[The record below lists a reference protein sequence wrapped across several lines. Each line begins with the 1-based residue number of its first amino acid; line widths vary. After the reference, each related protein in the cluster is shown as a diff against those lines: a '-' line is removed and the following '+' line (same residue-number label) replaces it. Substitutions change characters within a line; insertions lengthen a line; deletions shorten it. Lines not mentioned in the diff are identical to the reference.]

1 MGSKFCTSCGK
12 PLAPGGRKSPGARG
26 ARKAKSAATGGSGTP
41 SGDATPAGNATLA
54 WWVAGA
60 LLVVALVAL
69 GYPVLSRNTTSPT
82 GTGGGAPPGMG
93 GAGGGASAVDLTT
106 MSLEEQGTILFN
118 RVMRSSSGGDQ
129 ADVDFFLPK
138 ALIIYEEINPT
149 DPDGL
154 YHYALLY
161 MVGEDYAAAL
171 EKAREGLAQVPDYVL
186 LLGVGA
192 EAAAAMGDSTTARD
206 MYTHLLDVYD
216 TELGMT
222 RAGYE
227 HHQPM
232 FQAYK
237 SAAEAFLSEGQGGE

>member
-1 MGSKFCTSCGK
+1 MAAGGRR
-12 PLAPGGRKSPGARG
+12 PGGGKGRGKVAGASKSGGARAPQDAG
-26 ARKAKSAATGGSGTP
+26 P
-41 SGDATPAGNATLA
+41 SGNTTLA

-60 LLVVALVAL
+60 LLVVVLVAL
-69 GYPVLSRNTTSPT
+69 GYPALTRNTSPQP
-82 GTGGGAPPGMG
+82 GSGSGVPPGMG
-93 GAGGGASAVDLTT
+93 GAQGGASAVDLTT
-106 MSLEEQGTILFN
+106 MSLDEQGTILFN
-118 RVMRSSSGGDQ
+118 RVMRSSSAGDQ

-154 YHYALLY
+154 YHYALLH
-161 MVGEDYAAAL
+161 MVGQDYAAAL

-192 EAAAAMGDSTTARD
+192 EAAAAMGDTTTAREL
-206 MYTHLLDVYD
+206 YVHLLDVYD
-216 TELGMT
+216 AELGAT

-232 FQAYK
+232 FPAYK
-237 SAAEAFLSEGQGGE
+237 SAAEAFLGQGQGEG